1 MRGARLL
8 LFFPLEIGEDQKKK
22 VYIRG
27 CRVFTAKIGEDQKKE
42 VVVVRDEVPHFLRGP
57 RLQPA

>member
-27 CRVFTAKIGEDQKKE
+27 CRVFTAKIGEDQKK
-42 VVVVRDEVPHFLRGP
+42 RG
-57 RLQPA
+57 RRCS